1 MLLCVLGDSVSK
13 FCYCFLDVLVIVL
26 FFVSSLRIYFFILF
40 KIIQTEVFLNKFYSV
55 MGILFLVLSI

>member
-40 KIIQTEVFLNKFYSV
+40 KLIQTEVFLNKFYSV